1 MARKAESKELDL
13 MKPILGLIFGSFAML
28 FLQSCKPAVN
38 PSGPV
43 ENRRLFGISMQTL
56 NNPFFTEL
64 NNGIRA
70 AVEARGGHAVTL
82 DAQFNSLK
90 QKNDVSDLLNQRPAA
105 IFLNPV
111 NWEGVKGILIEARR
125 KQVPVI
131 VVDAPV
137 SDPDLV
143 LCQVASDNFEAGRMA
158 CQALARSKPQAR
170 VVVVHL
176 SLNRACIDRVAGFK
190 AEMAGFPGM
199 KVLDIQEGRGSTEGA
214 RPVMRDLLG
223 RFPELDAVFAI
234 NDPSALGCI
243 SAVEAAGRTGQV
255 SVVSVDGSKEALAAI
270 ADGRLLSTS
279 GQSPGQIGCIAVEK
293 AYAHLQGESVEK
305 EIKVPVQLITKENL
319 AVGGQ

>member
-1 MARKAESKELDL
+1 
-13 MKPILGLIFGSFAML
+13 
-28 FLQSCKPAVN
+28 
-38 PSGPV
+38 
-43 ENRRLFGISMQTL
+43 
-56 NNPFFTEL
+56 
-64 NNGIRA
+64 
-70 AVEARGGHAVTL
+70 
-82 DAQFNSLK
+82 
-90 QKNDVSDLLNQRPAA
+90 
-105 IFLNPV
+105 
-111 NWEGVKGILIEARR
+111 
-125 KQVPVI
+125 
-131 VVDAPV
+131 
-137 SDPDLV
+137 
-143 LCQVASDNFEAGRMA
+143 MA